1 MIHIKRRYNLS
12 LNKYYCI
19 DYVLFCIVFFLDFLA
34 ILTTELEFVALL
46 LLVDTGV
53 LLIRFTSHSPPL
65 EVVEI
70 RSGRVG
76 IRSVQ

>member
-1 MIHIKRRYNLS
+1 MIHIKRRYNLR

-34 ILTTELEFVALL
+34 LLTTELEFVAL